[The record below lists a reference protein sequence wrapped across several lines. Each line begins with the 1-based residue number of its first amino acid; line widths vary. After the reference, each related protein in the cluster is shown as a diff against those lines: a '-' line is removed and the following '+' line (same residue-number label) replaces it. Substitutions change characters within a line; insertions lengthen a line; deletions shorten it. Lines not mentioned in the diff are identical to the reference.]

1 MYEICSSIDMLM
13 RISRKRKKQYQY
25 QTPVG
30 WLMLATALL
39 MVYLSQKLTSSMGED
54 KKKSVQ
60 GVFLFIAVVLL
71 IASVSVDKSLAN
83 K

>member
-1 MYEICSSIDMLM
+1 MLM

-30 WLMLATALL
+30 WLMLAAALL

>member
-30 WLMLATALL
+30 WLMLAAALL

>member
-1 MYEICSSIDMLM
+1 MLM

-30 WLMLATALL
+30 WLMLAAALL
-39 MVYLSQKLTSSMGED
+39 MVYLSQKLTSSMSED